1 MLSCH
6 KKGQVSRG
14 QKQLISWEHDM
25 KHQNETIFELQ
36 AELCKTLANP
46 KRLEILSALK
56 DGEKRVTDLVAIIG
70 ISKANVSQ
78 HLAFMRHKGI
88 VMTRKEGV
96 YIFYSLTS
104 QKIIKACSIMREVLT
119 EQMER
124 NGKILRAR

>member
-1 MLSCH
+1 
-6 KKGQVSRG
+6 
-14 QKQLISWEHDM
+14 M
-25 KHQNETIFELQ
+25 KRQNETIFELQ
-36 AELCKTLANP
+36 AELCKTMANP
-46 KRLEILSALK
+46 RRLEILSALK

-104 QKIIKACSIMREVLT
+104 QKIIKACSIMREMLI
-119 EQMER
+119 EQMEE
-124 NGKILRAR
+124 NEKILRGR

>member
-1 MLSCH
+1 
-6 KKGQVSRG
+6 
-14 QKQLISWEHDM
+14 M
-25 KHQNETIFELQ
+25 KRQNETIFELQ
-36 AELCKTLANP
+36 AELCKTMANP
-46 KRLEILSALK
+46 RRLEILSALK

-88 VMTRKEGV
+88 VETRKEGV

-104 QKIIKACSIMREVLT
+104 SKIIKACSIMREVLI

-124 NGKILRAR
+124 SEKILRDR